1 MDFSRYN
8 IYVKGNDVVT
18 IFNTFTSAL
27 VQLNNDSFENLLTS
41 DTNSETEEKLL
52 AMGILVNNRN
62 DEIQKYKYIQYSR
75 MFRNNQ
81 MLLYICPTMN
91 CNFSCSYCFEAG
103 NKTKINMSTEVE
115 DAIVRFISQNKN
127 KKISIIW
134 FGGEPLLN
142 VDTIKNITD
151 RLNKEQINY
160 SSSMITNGSLLT
172 KHAVDIL
179 KTISIE
185 FIQISMDGTK
195 AVHDIRRHFRSGKGS
210 FDAIIEGIN
219 RILSDTSIPITVQVA
234 IDKTN
239 YQEYEKLLSYFNN
252 NFSSYMDEKR
262 IQLNFNVVKDRT
274 NFDTQGTCMS
284 HQDYFHYLT
293 RLNKLNLK
301 HKMDLF
307 LPKMS
312 QPCMYN
318 TVGAYAITPDGEI
331 YKCIEHVGNPQKSVG
346 NILKENISLSGL
358 ATCMFKNNYLE
369 NTECM
374 NCPVLPICGGGCP
387 LDREADGGENNVA
400 CSFYKKYIDQIL
412 SCFSL

>member
-8 IYVKGNDVVT
+8 VYVKENDVVT

-41 DTNSETEEKLL
+41 DANSETAEKLL
-52 AMGILVNNRN
+52 DMGILVNNRN
-62 DEIQKYKYIQYSR
+62 EEIQKYKYIQYSR

-103 NKTKINMSTEVE
+103 NKTKTNMSTEVE
-115 DAIVRFISQNKN
+115 DAIVRFISQNRN

-142 VDTIKNITD
+142 VNTIKNITD

-179 KTISIE
+179 KTVSIE

-219 RILSDTSIPITVQVA
+219 RILSETSIPITIQVA

-239 YQEYEKLLSYFNN
+239 YREYEKLVSYFNN
-252 NFSSYMDEKR
+252 NFSSHVDEKR

-274 NFDTQGTCMS
+274 NFDIQGTCMS
-284 HQDYFHYLT
+284 HQDYFHYLN
-293 RLNKLNLK
+293 RLNKLDLK
-301 HKMDLF
+301 NKMGLF

-312 QPCMYN
+312 QPCMYH

-346 NILKENISLSGL
+346 NILKENMSLSKL
-358 ATCMFKNNYLE
+358 SMCMFENNCLE
-369 NTECM
+369 NTDCI

-387 LDREADGGENNVA
+387 LDRAVDNGKNNIA
-400 CSFYKKYIDQIL
+400 CSFYKKYIDKIL
-412 SCFSL
+412 SCVKL